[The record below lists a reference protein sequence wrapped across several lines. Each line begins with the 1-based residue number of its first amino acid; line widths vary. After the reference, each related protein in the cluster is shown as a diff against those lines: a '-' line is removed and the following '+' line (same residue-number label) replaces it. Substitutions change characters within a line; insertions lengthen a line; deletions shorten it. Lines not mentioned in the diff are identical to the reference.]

1 MRYDLADL
9 SRRLGHHAKEI
20 CQKYLSN
27 GRQNGNYWIVGS
39 IRNEPG
45 GSTYIALFDH
55 PNGSRA
61 GRWTDAATGERGDL
75 IDLITISL
83 NTPHFEEVI
92 REALQFIDGTNKPL
106 NDAKKTEKPNNP
118 SSDHAE
124 KARKLF
130 ALSSPIRGTLA
141 ETYLKSRGIDGFQ
154 AIPALRFHPSCY
166 YHDAETGISHKLP
179 ALIAAITNHAGLITA
194 VHRTWLDPLTGKK
207 ASIPNPKKSL
217 GEMTRNAVHFDPPG
231 SILAI
236 GEGLETMLSFKT
248 AMPEIVTASAITAQH
263 LNSYVFHPEVKIVIL
278 VQDNDP
284 TGQATTL
291 RVAERAL
298 SQGILPFILQPDRA
312 DLNDDLVA
320 MGHEQ
325 LHQSITQKLQTQGF
339 FATRY

>member
-1 MRYDLADL
+1 MKHDLADL
-9 SRRLGHHAKEI
+9 SRRLGNHAKEI

-45 GSTYIALFDH
+45 RSTYVTLFDH
-55 PNGSRA
+55 PNGARA
-61 GRWTDAATGERGDL
+61 GHWKDAASGEHGDL
-75 IDLITISL
+75 IDLIYISL

-92 REALQFIDGTNKPL
+92 REALQFIDGSNKPF
-106 NDAKKTEKPNNP
+106 NDAKNIQKPNN
-118 SSDHAE
+118 SASDNTE

-130 ALSSPIRGTLA
+130 ALSSPIRDTLA

-154 AIPALRFHPSCY
+154 AIPALRFHPACY
-166 YHDAETGISHKLP
+166 YRDAETGNSQKLP
-179 ALIAAITNHAGLITA
+179 AMIAAVSDHHGMITA

-207 ASIPNPKKSL
+207 ASITDPKKSL
-217 GEMTRNAVHFDPPG
+217 GEITRHAVHFDPPG

-236 GEGLETMLSFKT
+236 GEGNETMLSFKT
-248 AMPEIVTASAITAQH
+248 AMPGIPTASATSAQH
-263 LNSYVFHPEVKIVIL
+263 LNSYVFHPEVKTVIL

-284 TGQATTL
+284 TGETTTL

-298 SQGILPFILQPDRA
+298 SHGISPFILQPDRA

-325 LHQSITQKLQTQGF
+325 LHQSITQKLQAQGF